1 MRKLLAANFF
11 SLARAKR
18 IWLLGIFMAGMGAFG
33 GILTRQD
40 VARGYVSGLDNV
52 MLSEI
57 SVLFLLMPA
66 MAALFINTDYH
77 DGAIRNKLTVG
88 CARSAVYLA
97 NLISMYAV
105 YILATLLYTAVLLL
119 FGLGIPVEAPQ
130 AVFSQYLMLM
140 LVMLAETAMGVFL
153 ATVVSNR
160 SVLVFSVFMSM
171 SMMFGA
177 QIINDVLLSPPMI
190 DDYGGMVMTTEE
202 EDGTVVMQ
210 YIDKD
215 GNPIQPEDIPQA
227 PNPGYVRQPWRTVL
241 RTVNQVQPGGQ
252 MIEILSEG
260 YQDLDEDG
268 QQIML
273 ETPYWL
279 LAVHALT
286 VTAVFT
292 LAGLLIFKKKDLK

>member
-18 IWLLGIFMAGMGAFG
+18 IWLLGIFMVGMGAFG
-33 GILTRQD
+33 GIVTQQD
-40 VARGYVSGLDNV
+40 VARGLIRSLDGV
-52 MLSEI
+52 LLSDI

-77 DGAIRNKLTVG
+77 DGTIRNKLTVG

-97 NLISMYAV
+97 NLLSMYV
-105 YILATLLYTAVLLL
+105 VCILATLLYTAALLL

-130 AVFSQYLMLM
+130 AVLSKYMMLM

-177 QIINDVLLSPPMI
+177 MTINEVLLSPPMI
-190 DDYGGMVMTTEE
+190 DDYGGVVMITED
-202 EDGTVVMQ
+202 DGTNVMQ

-215 GNPIQPEDIPQA
+215 GNPIQPEDIPQV

-241 RTVNQVQPGGQ
+241 RTANQVQPGGQ
-252 MIEILSEG
+252 MIEILNEG
-260 YQDLDEDG
+260 YEDLDEDG
-268 QQIML
+268 AQIVL